1 MLINTNNMEGKKKGK
16 SILLTDLPADVYDK
30 IISEQAREMIRAKK
44 KPNQQQLIFTMIR
57 AFSSESR

>member
-1 MLINTNNMEGKKKGK
+1 MEVKKKGK